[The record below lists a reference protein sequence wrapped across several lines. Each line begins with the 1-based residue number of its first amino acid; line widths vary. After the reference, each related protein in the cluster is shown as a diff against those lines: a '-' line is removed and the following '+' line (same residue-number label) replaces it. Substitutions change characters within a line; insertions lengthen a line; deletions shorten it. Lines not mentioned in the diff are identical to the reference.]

1 MKYNVADDLNFLS
14 IFYSIDDR
22 LAIKERLGCKP
33 FKWYLKNVYPD
44 LKIPQTALYPSGALQ
59 QGHRCIDTMGR
70 SAYHPAQVYQCHGE
84 GGNQVFRDFFH
95 IY

>member
-1 MKYNVADDLNFLS
+1 M
-14 IFYSIDDR
+14 
-22 LAIKERLGCKP
+22 AIKERLGCKP

-59 QGHRCIDTMGR
+59 QGHRCIDTMGH

-84 GGNQVFRDFFH
+84 GGNQVFHDFFL
-95 IY
+95 YLEYS